1 MANNSGESVSPW
13 RVPLLIGMCGVLPW
27 GRLMKVMALVYRVWI
42 TFYACVGKPNM
53 PIIVRSLSWLIVLK
67 AEEKSTKSM

>member
-1 MANNSGESVSPW
+1 
-13 RVPLLIGMCGVLPW
+13 
-27 GRLMKVMALVYRVWI
+27 MKVVALVYRVLI
-42 TFYACVGKPNM
+42 TFCACVGKPSM